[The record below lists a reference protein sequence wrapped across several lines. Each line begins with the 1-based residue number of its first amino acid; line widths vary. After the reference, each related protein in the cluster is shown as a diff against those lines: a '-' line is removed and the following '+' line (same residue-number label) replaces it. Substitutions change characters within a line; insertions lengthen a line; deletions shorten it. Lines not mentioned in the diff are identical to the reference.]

1 MNGEEVPEE
10 MFFDALS
17 ELEDDEH
24 EMIKQTSKEEEE
36 EESTTP
42 PARTAWWEPAAR
54 VLSSWWNGAPSNN
67 PQQDGEPNNS
77 GSSSQNHPPSR
88 KRSGAPLPAPAA
100 VSSREAQRQR
110 QRRDALME
118 GRRFY
123 ETLLAAK
130 RRDGTIAPP
139 APPAGRIGVFY
150 EESIAVGNFYEQ
162 SIAELRRCNNGSS
175 QQQQQQSDT
184 FVPTV
189 LERCGSDSFVAF
201 VIGAGLDNPSFT
213 PNPNCVPGNR
223 VHDRFVQ
230 ACHNLS
236 DSSSLAIV
244 FHGTNENNI
253 PAILKD
259 GLDPQKRIGQAY
271 GPGEYFST
279 DPGTS
284 TTYCHRYVYAP
295 PPSNAPTPPPTNSTP
310 HFARSTSGALLPGR
324 KMLVFLVVRPQLQQ
338 DAQSAT
344 GLPAAALSCPE
355 DYVVVPTVE
364 HQLPLG
370 VLEYGNVEETTV
382 ERAKVMR
389 TKLQQL
395 HDQVLREMELKTN
408 TARVKASI
416 IQKIISDVSV
426 WFRQQATLASALCMI
441 CRR

>member
-17 ELEDDEH
+17 EVEDDGH
-24 EMIKQTSKEEEE
+24 EMIKQTSKEEEL
-36 EESTTP
+36 TLP
-42 PARTAWWEPAAR
+42 PVRAAWWEPAAR
-54 VLSSWWNGAPSNN
+54 VLSCWGNGAPSND
-67 PQQDGEPNNS
+67 PQQDGEKNNS
-77 GSSSQNHPPSR
+77 GSSSSSSSQNHPPSR
-88 KRSGAPLPAPAA
+88 KRSDAPLPAPTA

-110 QRRDALME
+110 LHQEALME

-139 APPAGRIGVFY
+139 SPPGGRIGVFYDESIAELRVFY
-150 EESIAVGNFYEQ
+150 EESIA
-162 SIAELRRCNNGSS
+162 ELRRSNNGSS
-175 QQQQQQSDT
+175 QQQQTQPDT

-213 PNPNCVPGNR
+213 PNPDCVPGNR

-230 ACHNLS
+230 ACQNLS
-236 DSSSLAIV
+236 DSTSLAIV
-244 FHGTNENNI
+244 FHGTNERNI
-253 PAILKD
+253 PAILKN
-259 GLDPQKRIGQAY
+259 GLDPKKRSGLAY

-284 TTYCHRYVYAP
+284 TTYCHRYVYAS
-295 PPSNAPTPPPTNSTP
+295 PPSTAPTPPPTNTTP
-310 HFARSTSGALLPGR
+310 HFARSTSGARFPGR

-344 GLPAAALSCPE
+344 GRPAAALSCPD
-355 DYVVVPTVE
+355 DYIVVPTME

-370 VLEYGNVEETTV
+370 VLEYGKVEETTV
-382 ERAKVMR
+382 ERANAMR

-395 HDQVLREMELKTN
+395 HDQVREMELN

-416 IQKIISDVSV
+416 IQKIICDVSF
-426 WFRQQATLASALCMI
+426 WFRQPSTLDSALCMI
-441 CRR
+441 GRR